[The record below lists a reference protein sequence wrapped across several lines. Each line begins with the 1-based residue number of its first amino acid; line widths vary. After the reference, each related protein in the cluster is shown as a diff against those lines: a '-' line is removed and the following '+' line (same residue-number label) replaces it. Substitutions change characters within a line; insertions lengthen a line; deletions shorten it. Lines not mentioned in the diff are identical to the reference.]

1 MTGKIKPR
9 QSVAI
14 KHALNVTLKLQEK
27 LEMKSRK
34 GKTLQG
40 TLEIDRELNKGLKEI
55 SPRKNNFYSNKR

>member
-14 KHALNVTLKLQEK
+14 RHALNVILKLQEK

-34 GKTLQG
+34 GKTSQG
-40 TLEIDRELNKGLKEI
+40 TLETERELNQGLLEI
-55 SPRKNNFYSNKR
+55 SLRKNNLYSNE

>member
-1 MTGKIKPR
+1 MTGKIKLR

-27 LEMKSRK
+27 LGMKSRE

-40 TLEIDRELNKGLKEI
+40 TLEIERELNKGLLEI
-55 SPRKNNFYSNKR
+55 SQRKNNNLYSNK